1 MKNTTQNSKRG
12 HNGMQSMK
20 HGCLFFQEIAPFKI
34 LHNYKTFLITD
45 LQYKIDILTLVT
57 YQMMHTWG
65 NAIFQKG
72 VCLFHLNLKKLL
84 PLCTTPLPHC
94 RQNLK

>member
-1 MKNTTQNSKRG
+1 MKNTTQNTRRG
-12 HNGMQSMK
+12 QWDAK
-20 HGCLFFQEIAPFKI
+20 HEAWMSIFSRDCSIYT
-34 LHNYKTFLITD
+34 NYKTFLISD

-72 VCLFHLNLKKLL
+72 ECLFHLNLKK
-84 PLCTTPLPHC
+84 TFTVMYYSIAS
-94 RQNLK
+94 QQTEILK